1 MKQKGREISS
11 GGESKKNWRH
21 GLEKLITESLLLENL
36 KDYLPKEVYTSMFKL
51 SPEQKRIIADRMLFM
66 QGQNKS
72 TENIVEEIK
81 KLIKAFWQFNL
92 GTKAPERLEDS
103 KLKIEIKTNLP
114 EIKLDD
120 FENFPKNKDKEQ
132 KPN

>member
-1 MKQKGREISS
+1 M
-11 GGESKKNWRH
+11 
-21 GLEKLITESLLLENL
+21 EKLITESLILENL
-36 KDYLPKEVYTSMFKL
+36 KNYLPKEVYASMFKL
-51 SPEQKRIIADRMLFM
+51 SPEQKTIIADRMLLM

-72 TENIVEEIK
+72 TENIVEEVK

-92 GTKAPERLEDS
+92 GTKAPEPPEDS
-103 KLKIEIKTNLP
+103 KLKRELKINLP

-120 FENFPKNKDKEQ
+120 LEGFPEYKDKEE